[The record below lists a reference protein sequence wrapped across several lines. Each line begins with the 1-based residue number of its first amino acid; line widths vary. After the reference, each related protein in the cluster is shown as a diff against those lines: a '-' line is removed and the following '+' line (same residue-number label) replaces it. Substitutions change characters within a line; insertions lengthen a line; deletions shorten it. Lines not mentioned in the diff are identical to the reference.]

1 MKKIVIIC
9 VLVCSQFACYCQEI
23 YSKMDA
29 RTLLGIMR
37 DEGYSVSLDKDA
49 DIIWKKDGV
58 RSCILFSDG
67 NKEQTNFYFLC
78 SFKIDQDKVAK
89 ALAISNEFNKSKRF
103 GKSYVR
109 KDAVVFNLPLN
120 LRDGV
125 TKRRIIDYLDD
136 CQRVFNIWK
145 KEVLDKI

>member
-1 MKKIVIIC
+1 MKKIVI
-9 VLVCSQFACYCQEI
+9 VFALFCSLFACYGQEI
-23 YSKMDA
+23 YSKIDA

-78 SFKIDQDKVAK
+78 SFKIDQEKIAK
-89 ALAISNEFNKSKRF
+89 ALAICNEYNKTKRF

-120 LRDGV
+120 LRNGV
-125 TKRRIIDYLDD
+125 TKSRIIDYLDD
-136 CQRVFNIWK
+136 CQTFFKSWK
-145 KEVLDKI
+145 KEVVDKI